1 MQRLARVGRWCRGSV
16 QVRRPRKLALGGSRS
31 TGQEP
36 WVVSKLELGKG
47 RSGQAEKAESEKL
60 TEVKIRGQLGVED
73 PSPGVS

>member
-31 TGQEP
+31 PGQEP
-36 WVVSKLELGKG
+36 WVVARLELGKG

-60 TEVKIRGQLGVED
+60 TEGKIRGQLGVED
-73 PSPGVS
+73 PSPGAS